1 MSSNPYRK
9 ADHISYRKPGPNR
22 IVDGIL
28 IIPEKQLY
36 EEYFSFRA
44 ADGQIIREMPID
56 ISKVTNDGLL
66 MLVNAIGLT
75 VDRGRWIRE
84 REYHERV
91 VRPLVQEHLHIEDV
105 AYIEAARLARE
116 ERVAR
121 QRTELETLIATL
133 SAELADLE
141 EAFYW
146 VKPAVSA
153 LLVPR
158 ITALKA
164 EIAVHNARL
173 EGRLD
178 M

>member
-1 MSSNPYRK
+1 MSTNPYRK
-9 ADHISYRKPGPNR
+9 ADYISYRKPGPNR

-28 IIPEKQLY
+28 IIPAEQLY
-36 EEYFSFRA
+36 AEYFSFRA

-56 ISKVTNDGLL
+56 ISKVTHDGLW
-66 MLVNAIGLT
+66 MLVDAIGLT
-75 VDRGRWIRE
+75 ADRSKWN
-84 REYHERV
+84 REYYDRV
-91 VRPLVQEHLHIEDV
+91 VRPLVQEHLHIEDA

-146 VKPAVSA
+146 VKPAVSV

-158 ITALKA
+158 INALKA

-173 EGRLD
+173 EGQLD

>member
-9 ADHISYRKPGPNR
+9 TDHISYRKPGPNR

-28 IIPEKQLY
+28 IIPVEQIY

-56 ISKVTNDGLL
+56 ITKIGNNGLRL
-66 MLVNAIGLT
+66 LIDAIGLT
-75 VDRGRWIRE
+75 TNRRYWD
-84 REYHERV
+84 REYRV
-91 VRPLVQEHLHIEDV
+91 LVVLPLVQEHLHIENAEYIV
-105 AYIEAARLARE
+105 AAQLARE
-116 ERVAR
+116 ERVVTR
-121 QRTELETLIATL
+121 RTELEALIATL
-133 SAELADLE
+133 STELADLE
-141 EAFYW
+141 EAFYI
-146 VKPAVSA
+146 VKPTVFA

-158 ITALKA
+158 IAALKA

-173 EGRLD
+173 EGQLD

>member
-1 MSSNPYRK
+1 
-9 ADHISYRKPGPNR
+9 
-22 IVDGIL
+22 
-28 IIPEKQLY
+28 
-36 EEYFSFRA
+36 
-44 ADGQIIREMPID
+44 MPID
-56 ISKVTNDGLL
+56 ISKISNNGLL
-66 MLVNAIGLT
+66 MLVNVIGLT
-75 VDRGRWIRE
+75 VNHGRWVRE
-84 REYHERV
+84 REYYERE

-141 EAFYW
+141 EALYW
-146 VKPAVSA
+146 VKPTVSA

-173 EGRLD
+173 EGQLD